1 MTYKDTTH
9 IIKSW
14 CESGYPE
21 LATNEYFCMLV
32 AKKAGLRVPEIELTN
47 NGKFLIIKR
56 FDLIDDIY
64 YGFEDFCVLQAR
76 RTNEK
81 YDSSYEQIAK
91 SIKNNLVGDS
101 TVNLKSAL
109 SDYFKSLVVNI
120 LLRNGDAH
128 LKNYGLIYKDTNSIV
143 DLAPI
148 YDIVTTTV
156 YLAKDIMA
164 LTLNGSKR
172 WATRSDLL
180 SFATKSCLL
189 SKAEALLIFDEVIT
203 AIKQVS
209 DLLIQEIE
217 LNYKFKDVGMRMID
231 IWHDTSIK
239 F

>member
-1 MTYKDTTH
+1 M
-9 IIKSW
+9 
-14 CESGYPE
+14 
-21 LATNEYFCMLV
+21 
-32 AKKAGLRVPEIELTN
+32 
-47 NGKFLIIKR
+47 
-56 FDLIDDIY
+56 
-64 YGFEDFCVLQAR
+64 
-76 RTNEK
+76 
-81 YDSSYEQIAK
+81 
-91 SIKNNLVGDS
+91 
-101 TVNLKSAL
+101 
-109 SDYFKSLVVNI
+109 
-120 LLRNGDAH
+120 
-128 LKNYGLIYKDTNSIV
+128 IYKDTNSIV

-217 LNYKFKDVGMRMID
+217 LNYKFKDVGMRMKD
-231 IWHDTSIK
+231 IWRDTSTK